1 MFITGGTGSIGS
13 HLLKQFR
20 ATELK
25 FGALPYREGEI
36 MESAAD
42 IGALERLGWRPSF
55 SLEQGL
61 AHAIEAEDDP
71 VSDARTTA

>member
-1 MFITGGTGSIGS
+1 
-13 HLLKQFR
+13 
-20 ATELK
+20 
-25 FGALPYREGEI
+25 

-61 AHAIEAEDDP
+61 AHAIEAENEQM
-71 VSDARTTA
+71 SDARTCVLRGRQFHGD